1 MWTAKKSTFCTAIA
15 VTVLCLGLPAVAAEP
30 PKAVADGKIIGVPYV
45 QDSGVL
51 SINGREVNLWGIER
65 LAPDQQCWQAEMAWC
80 CGEYAAMALKHFVQ
94 GRMVEC
100 EIKEPAAEGLPAF
113 AICTRN
119 KGQNKTDIAEHLV
132 SSGWALAKK
141 DIAAN
146 PYEEFEED
154 ARENKRGAWSSRF
167 QSAQDWRDGIQRFI
181 SESGDD
187 RDDDSAQSP
196 TEDDDAIAPFATATP
211 STPK

>member
-1 MWTAKKSTFCTAIA
+1 MASEQSQTA
-15 VTVLCLGLPAVAAEP
+15 PE
-30 PKAVADGKIIGVPYV
+30 GKIAGVPYV

-51 SINGREVNLWGIER
+51 SINGRDVNLWGIER

-113 AICTRN
+113 AVCTRN
-119 KGQNKTDIAEHLV
+119 KGQHKTDIAEHLV
-132 SSGWALAKK
+132 SFGWALAKK
-141 DIAAN
+141 DIVDN

-167 QSAQDWRDGIQRFI
+167 QSAQDWRDGIQRYI
-181 SESGDD
+181 SESN
-187 RDDDSAQSP
+187 DDSAQTLEP
-196 TEDDDAIAPFATATP
+196 PAEEPADVGAAAEVAEE
-211 STPK
+211 